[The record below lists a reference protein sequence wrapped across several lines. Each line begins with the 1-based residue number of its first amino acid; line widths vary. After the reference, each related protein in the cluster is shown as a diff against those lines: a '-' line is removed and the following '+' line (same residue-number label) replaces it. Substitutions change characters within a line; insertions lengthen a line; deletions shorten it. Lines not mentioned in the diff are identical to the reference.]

1 MFKVEKLDEQ
11 LYHENEVV
19 YKIIKDCYLF
29 SASCYIKINQFDSA
43 IQQMDLLLDVEPLNF
58 KALYLRG
65 RAYFHLN
72 DMNAAY
78 EDLM

>member
-29 SASCYIKINQFDSA
+29 SSSCYIKINQFESA
-43 IQQMDLLLDVEPLNF
+43 IQ
-58 KALYLRG
+58 
-65 RAYFHLN
+65 
-72 DMNAAY
+72 
-78 EDLM
+78 